1 LTNAAVSLLV
11 ANSVSQNVAGVSL
24 WDFFTAG
31 SSMNAMYQSGWDN
44 DGNAHNQKVTLRE
57 LFAGSQVGSTTSLSD
72 AVTNNFKANWLP
84 LTIAVIGI
92 PAIAK
97 VATKVL
103 RKPVLTPANRMLK
116 ATGLDVKI

>member
-1 LTNAAVSLLV
+1 
-11 ANSVSQNVAGVSL
+11 
-24 WDFFTAG
+24 
-31 SSMNAMYQSGWDN
+31 MNAMYRSGWDN
-44 DGNAHNQKVTLRE
+44 DGSAHNQKVTLRE
-57 LFAGSQVGSTTSLSD
+57 LFNGGQVGSTISLGD
-72 AVTNNFKANWLP
+72 AVTNNFKANWIP
-84 LTIAVIGI
+84 LTIAVVGI